1 MLILCN
7 IGIVYKMLH
16 NFDKA
21 KIYFEK
27 VIQIGSDTYFVN
39 DAYKE
44 LDAMNKAGNRFSDLL
59 NKT

>member
-1 MLILCN
+1 MCN

-27 VIQIGSDTYFVN
+27 IIQIGSDTYFVN
-39 DAYKE
+39 AAQNE
-44 LDAMNKAGNRFSDLL
+44 LNAIKKAGN
-59 NKT
+59 

>member
-7 IGIVYKMLH
+7 IGIVYKMLQ

-27 VIQIGSDTYFVN
+27 IIQIGSDTYFVN
-39 DAYKE
+39 AAQNE
-44 LDAMNKAGNRFSDLL
+44 LNAIKKAGN
-59 NKT
+59 